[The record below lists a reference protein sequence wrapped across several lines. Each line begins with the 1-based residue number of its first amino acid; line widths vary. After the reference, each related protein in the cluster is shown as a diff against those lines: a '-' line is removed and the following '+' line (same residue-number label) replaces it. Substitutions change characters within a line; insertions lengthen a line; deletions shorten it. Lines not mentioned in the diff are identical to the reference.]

1 MQLVNSRIV
10 FWCVEL
16 HLCLIFCT
24 KKYIITQKKR
34 GEKMGMALK
43 IRTILLERNMS
54 IKELSDK
61 LGYKGTNLYNK
72 LRRDNLTEK
81 ELRDIADILNCDYD
95 GIFTYRDTGKK
106 V

>member
-1 MQLVNSRIV
+1 
-10 FWCVEL
+10 
-16 HLCLIFCT
+16 
-24 KKYIITQKKR
+24 
-34 GEKMGMALK
+34 MGMALK

-81 ELRDIADILNCDYD
+81 ELREIADILNCDY
-95 GIFTYRDTGKK
+95 GS
-106 V
+106 